1 MRRYART
8 LSSLFLLAAALPA
21 MAPLAQAAAA
31 VPKTINVAVV
41 PNYPPFEFK
50 DPATNELRGV
60 DIDLGNALA
69 KRMGVTL
76 AWQETSFD
84 TMMSALQTA
93 RVDMILS
100 GMTDVPSRRDTA
112 DFVDYIKTGP
122 QFYTLKTNSATLPTM
137 ESLCGKRVGSSRR
150 TTFPAGIQAWS
161 DAHCKPAGKPGIEVI
176 GTDGSAD
183 ARLQLK
189 QGRLD
194 AAVQGGETL
203 PYQNSIENN
212 AYVGIGQPFLDQYT
226 GMAVGKSQTAL
237 RDAVVK
243 AFGAMIADGS
253 YKAILTKWGLQEHA
267 LDKVVINAQ
276 N

>member
-1 MRRYART
+1 M
-8 LSSLFLLAAALPA
+8 LSS
-21 MAPLAQAAAA
+21 AQAAG
-31 VPKTINVAVV
+31 VPATVNVAVV

-50 DPATNELRGV
+50 DPATSDLRGV
-60 DIDLGNALA
+60 DIDLGDALA
-69 KRMGVTL
+69 KRMGVKI

-100 GMTDVPSRRDTA
+100 GMTDVPARRDTA

-122 QFYTLKTNSATLPTM
+122 QFYTLKANSASLPSM
-137 ESLCGKRVGSSRR
+137 ASLCGKRVGSSRR
-150 TTFPAGIQAWS
+150 TTFPANIQAWS
-161 DAHCKPAGKPGIEVI
+161 SAHCEAAGKPAITVV

-194 AAVQGGETL
+194 AGVQGGETL

-212 AYVGIGQPFLDQYT
+212 AYVGIGKPFLDQYT
-226 GMAVGKSQTAL
+226 GIAVLKTNTAL
-237 RDAVVK
+237 RDALVK
-243 AFGAMIADGS
+243 AFTSMVADGS
-253 YKAILTKWGLQEHA
+253 YKAILAKWGLQEHA
-267 LDKVVINAQ
+267 LDKVVINSQ
-276 N
+276 D